1 MYHHGFAFR
10 MGDVGRHWK
19 AGRKLRRGILKF
31 VILKFLAESGR
42 HGYDLMRL
50 FAEKG
55 WRPPR
60 PGSVYPILNALEEE
74 GLVTSRTEGER
85 RVYEITEKGR
95 RHLEEHMGNAG
106 NFFEHFFEEDAEPA
120 ESNPTPS
127 SELRDAADRLM
138 QAVAQIGPSSKP
150 ETIGRVQELL
160 NKTRKEIYTLLAQ
173 E

>member
-1 MYHHGFAFR
+1 MFHHGFSFR
-10 MGDVGRHWK
+10 PGDVGRHWK

-31 VILKFLAESGR
+31 VILKFLAESER

-74 GLVTSRTEGER
+74 GLVTSRAEGER

-95 RHLEEHMGNAG
+95 RHLEEHTGSAG
-106 NFFEHFFEEDAEPA
+106 NFFEHFFEDDADDPV
-120 ESNPTPS
+120 SNPTPAS
-127 SELRDAADRLM
+127 ALRDAMERLM
-138 QAVAQIGPSSKP
+138 QAVGQLGPSSKP
-150 ETIGRVQELL
+150 ETIERVQELL

>member
-1 MYHHGFAFR
+1 MFHHGFGLR
-10 MGDVGRHWK
+10 MGDTGRHWK

-31 VILKFLAESGR
+31 VVLKFLAESGR

-60 PGSVYPILNALEEE
+60 PGSIYPILNALEEE
-74 GLVTSRTEGER
+74 GFVTSRTEGER

-95 RHLEEHMGNAG
+95 RHLHEHASHAG
-106 NFFEHFFEEDAEPA
+106 EFFENFFEDDAP
-120 ESNPTPS
+120 ESEAQPTPNS
-127 SELRDAADRLM
+127 ALREAAERLM
-138 QAVAQIGPSSKP
+138 QAIGQIGASSKP
-150 ETIGRVQELL
+150 ETVERVQELL

>member
-1 MYHHGFAFR
+1 MFHHGFGFR
-10 MGDVGRHWK
+10 MGDAGRHWK

-74 GLVTSRTEGER
+74 GFLVSRTEGER

-95 RHLEEHMGNAG
+95 QHLHEHTAHVGEFFE
-106 NFFEHFFEEDAEPA
+106 NFFEDDSEESEAKSTPNASLREAAE
-120 ESNPTPS
+120 
-127 SELRDAADRLM
+127 RLM
-138 QAVAQIGPSSKP
+138 QAIAQIGPSSKP
-150 ETIGRVQELL
+150 ETTGAVQELL
-160 NKTRKEIYTLLAQ
+160 DKTRKEIYTLLAQ

>member
-1 MYHHGFAFR
+1 MFHHGFGFR
-10 MGDVGRHWK
+10 MGDAGRYWK
-19 AGRKLRRGILKF
+19 AGRRLRRGVLKF
-31 VILKFLAESGR
+31 VILKFLAEGNR

-74 GLVTSRTEGER
+74 GLVTSRPEGDR

-95 RHLEEHMGNAG
+95 SHLQEHMANAG
-106 NFFEHFFEEDAEPA
+106 NFFEHFFEADEDRP

-138 QAVAQIGPSSKP
+138 QAIGQIGPSSKP

-160 NKTRKEIYTLLAQ
+160 NQARKEIYTLLAQ

>member
-1 MYHHGFAFR
+1 MFHQGFAFR
-10 MGDVGRHWK
+10 LGDAGRHWK
-19 AGRKLRRGILKF
+19 AGRRLRRGILKF
-31 VILKFLAESGR
+31 VILKFLAESER

-74 GLVTSRTEGER
+74 GFVTSRTEGER

-95 RHLEEHMGNAG
+95 RHLHEHTAHVGEFFE
-106 NFFEHFFEEDAEPA
+106 NFFEDDSEESDPKA
-120 ESNPTPS
+120 TPS
-127 SELRDAADRLM
+127 SGLRDAAERLM
-138 QAVAQIGPSSKP
+138 QAVGQIGPSSKP
-150 ETIGRVQELL
+150 ETIERVQELL
-160 NKTRKEIYTLLAQ
+160 NATRKEIYTLLSQ

>member
-1 MYHHGFAFR
+1 MFHHGFAFR
-10 MGDVGRHWK
+10 MGDAGRHWK

-31 VILKFLAESGR
+31 VILKFLAESER

-60 PGSVYPILNALEEE
+60 PGSIYPILNALEED
-74 GLVTSRTEGER
+74 GFVKSRAEGER
-85 RVYEITEKGR
+85 RVYEITDKGR
-95 RHLEEHMGNAG
+95 RHLEEHTGGAG
-106 NFFEHFFEEDAEPA
+106 NFFEHFFEDDAQ
-120 ESNPTPS
+120 ESEAKSTPNS
-127 SELRDAADRLM
+127 ALRDAAERLM
-138 QAVAQIGPSSKP
+138 QAIAQIGPSSKP
-150 ETIGRVQELL
+150 QTIQAVQELL

>member
-1 MYHHGFAFR
+1 MFHHGFAFR
-10 MGDVGRHWK
+10 MGDAGRHWK

-31 VILKFLAESGR
+31 VVLRFLAESER

-60 PGSVYPILNALEEE
+60 PGSIYPILNALEEE
-74 GLVTSRTEGER
+74 DFVRSRAEGER

-95 RHLEEHMGNAG
+95 RHLEEHTAHAG
-106 NFFEHFFEEDAEPA
+106 NFFENFFEDDAGEA
-120 ESNPTPS
+120 EARTTPS
-127 SELRDAADRLM
+127 SELRDAAERLL
-138 QAVAQIGPSSKP
+138 QAVGQIGPSSKP
-150 ETIGRVQELL
+150 ETIERVQELL